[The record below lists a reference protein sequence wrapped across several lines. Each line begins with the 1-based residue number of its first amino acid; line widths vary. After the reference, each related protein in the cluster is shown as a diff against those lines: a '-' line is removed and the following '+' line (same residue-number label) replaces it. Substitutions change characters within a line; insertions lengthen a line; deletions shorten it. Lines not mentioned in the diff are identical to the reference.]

1 MIACQ
6 KQFVGANLNQMVSLQ
21 LQHRQGEPVQL
32 TAAFTCPIALC
43 MWRSFTVGSTVID
56 VEIPVFWLAAAESVA
71 TQASWLTLKL
81 LDAQAVKGLADL
93 APTSCVPDGF
103 AVTTSDILSPE
114 WLSVSTAARPILLL
128 VRNVLLMSTWH
139 EPGLL
144 PESPDVDACKR
155 TGAEVMRANMD
166 KMRSHLAFACAA
178 NSTTSAS
185 SEISDH
191 LLSLRTT
198 LLLLKVAELL
208 SFLKLKDLAL
218 ENALHAVWAAVA
230 ASSDQASEDVMLPV
244 QHADA
249 AGEEHIMS
257 LFLVQMARPLMK
269 QMLKGRSVLDTL
281 HLSWACHLHR
291 DLLPS
296 SIPSLLQAVA
306 SDIISGVMCL

>member
-1 MIACQ
+1 M
-6 KQFVGANLNQMVSLQ
+6 FSLQ
-21 LQHRQGEPVQL
+21 LQHRRGEPLQL

-43 MWRSFTVGSTVID
+43 MWQSFTVGSPVID

-71 TQASWLTLKL
+71 TQASWSTLKL
-81 LDAQAVKGLADL
+81 LDAQTVKGLVDL

-103 AVTTSDILSPE
+103 AVTTSDIFSPE
-114 WLSVSTAARPILLL
+114 WLSVSTAARPLLLL

-144 PESPDVDACKR
+144 PECPDVDACKQ

-166 KMRSHLAFACAA
+166 KMRSHPAFACAA

-198 LLLLKVAELL
+198 LLLLKVAGLL
-208 SFLKLKDLAL
+208 SFLKTKDLAL
-218 ENALHAVWAAVA
+218 ENALHAVWTAVA
-230 ASSDQASEDVMLPV
+230 ASSDQASQDAMLPLK
-244 QHADA
+244 HADA
-249 AGEEHIMS
+249 DSEECIMS

-269 QMLKGRSVLDTL
+269 QMFKGRSVLDTL
-281 HLSWACHLHR
+281 YLSWACRLHR

-296 SIPSLLQAVA
+296 SIPSILQAVA
-306 SDIISGVMCL
+306 SDIISGVVCL